1 MLSTW
6 SSGICLDPLSNRCG
20 FYPRCDLV
28 FQNDPRGG
36 QHVDSACRLS
46 IDSASRHP
54 CYRLLL
60 PSLPRSLAPSLAQA
74 SGSGGARLRP
84 RSLWSTAQVAR
95 CQSYSSRA
103 TRSGLRLVRCGW
115 YNDVD
120 INLLRVHPSLPPT
133 QCHVVWPTLH
143 AWYFPTH
150 AWYSPCSMLSHPTQS
165 RTDGCAVCHWQ
176 RIDCATMSHLPRL
189 LQPKAGRV
197 GPVAV
202 PMLPVGQEPG
212 GPVARMD
219 GATMSHLPS
228 FCF

>member
-1 MLSTW
+1 MFFRTTHVVVSMST
-6 SSGICLDPLSNRCG
+6 
-20 FYPRCDLV
+20 
-28 FQNDPRGG
+28 
-36 QHVDSACRLS
+36 QHVDSALTQQAGIRVTVC
-46 IDSASRHP
+46 
-54 CYRLLL
+54 CFFC
-60 PSLPRSLAPSLAQA
+60 QA

-143 AWYFPTH
+143 AWYLPTH

-212 GPVARMD
+212 GR
-219 GATMSHLPS
+219 
-228 FCF
+228 